1 MSRSAAVPLGLGSG
15 IAALLAIA
23 VVAALPAGSPLRFD
37 HVDGGSLGVLFLSA
51 SATAFALYVVALV
64 VLRRRSVRIGLVCAV
79 AVVIQLLP
87 LAGPLILSRDVYAY
101 WAYGRVISAHGAN
114 PYAVPPVRY
123 PTDPAQL
130 AMSPV
135 WRPDTT
141 VYGPVFSW
149 SSALLAE
156 ITGPTPE
163 VSAFAYR
170 IVAAAGMLVAVLL
183 VALIASRA
191 AFAAAFVG
199 WNPLLALTSAGG
211 GHNDIWMAVLMLG
224 ALLLAQRGRHRLAGA
239 CWVLAGGLKWV
250 ALAFVPLELAAA
262 ARVAR
267 KRTIVGLLVAGS
279 GIAAAAFLAFGTT
292 WLAALQPF
300 AHRRSAY
307 AVQSRL
313 AQLGLGHTAARAVV
327 LGLLGLTVVFLVRNA
342 RAGRPRLGLGAAA
355 ILLATPWILPWYT
368 AWAVP
373 LAAVEEDL
381 TTWILVLALSG
392 YLLPD
397 RVPI

>member
-1 MSRSAAVPLGLGSG
+1 VPLGLGSG
-15 IAALLAIA
+15 IAALLGVA
-23 VVAALPAGSPLRFD
+23 VAATLPAGSPLRFD
-37 HVDGGSLGVLFLSA
+37 HVDGGSLGALFLGA
-51 SATAFALYVVALV
+51 AAAAFALYVIALV
-64 VLRRRSVRIGLVCAV
+64 VLRRGSMRIGLVCTI

-101 WAYGRVISAHGAN
+101 WAYGRVISVHDAN
-114 PYAVPPVRY
+114 PYTVPPVHY
-123 PTDPAQL
+123 PTDPAQR

-149 SSALLAE
+149 SSALLAK
-156 ITGPTPE
+156 ITGPAPE
-163 VSAFAYR
+163 LSALAYR
-170 IVAAAGMLVAVLL
+170 IVAAVGMLVAVLL
-183 VALIASRA
+183 AALIASRA
-191 AFAAAFVG
+191 AFATAFIG

-224 ALLLAQRGRHRLAGA
+224 ALLLAQQGRHRLAGA
-239 CWVLAGGLKWV
+239 CWIVAGGLKWI
-250 ALAFVPLELAAA
+250 ALAFVPLQLAAA

-279 GIAAAAFLAFGTT
+279 GLAAAASMAFGTS

-313 AQLGLGHTAARAVV
+313 TQLGLGHTAARAVV

-368 AWAVP
+368 AWAVA

>member
-1 MSRSAAVPLGLGSG
+1 V
-15 IAALLAIA
+15 
-23 VVAALPAGSPLRFD
+23 
-37 HVDGGSLGVLFLSA
+37 
-51 SATAFALYVVALV
+51 TAFALYVVALA

-79 AVVIQLLP
+79 AVVIQLVP

-114 PYAVPPVRY
+114 PYTVPPAHYR
-123 PTDPAQL
+123 TDPAQR

-149 SSALLAE
+149 SSALLAK

-163 VSAFAYR
+163 ASAFAYR

-183 VALIASRA
+183 AALIASRA

-224 ALLLAQRGRHRLAGA
+224 ALLFAQHGRHRLAGA
-239 CWVLAGGLKWV
+239 CWIVAGGLKWI

-267 KRTIVGLLVAGS
+267 RRTIVGLLIAGS
-279 GIAAAAFLAFGTT
+279 GIAAAAFVAFGAS

-300 AHRRSAY
+300 THRRSAY